1 MGGRSGAARS
11 GKEQQLE
18 AFRGNQG
25 AERQGAARSG
35 TRPSHTCGEGIRRRG
50 EHMHAERGCECR
62 APSHTCDPV
71 SMLLRGEAVCVFQ
84 NRMHLSAVPP
94 PEANNPF

>member
-1 MGGRSGAARS
+1 MGGNGRQWAAM
-11 GKEQQLE
+11 G
-18 AFRGNQG
+18 GNG
-25 AERQGAARSG
+25 RQGAALDHRS
-35 TRPSHTCGEGIRRRG
+35 R
-50 EHMHAERGCECR
+50 
-62 APSHTCDPV
+62 PSHTCDPV

>member
-25 AERQGAARSG
+25 AERQGAALDDRTPVGRGQGAVVS
-35 TRPSHTCGEGIRRRG
+35 TC
-50 EHMHAERGCECR
+50 
-62 APSHTCDPV
+62 
-71 SMLLRGEAVCVFQ
+71 MLSEAV
-84 NRMHLSAVPP
+84 SAVHHRTPAIP
-94 PEANNPF
+94 CRCC